1 MIEGLLSINTLL
13 MIPFGLLIGI
23 FFGVLPGFAGGTGM
37 ALCLPIAIFM
47 SPLNSMIFLINIY
60 CGAIY
65 GGGVPA
71 ILLGIPG
78 TAGAAATVTDGFEM
92 TKRGQYSEALAIQA
106 VSSGFGS
113 IVSIVAFLF
122 LSPFLAR
129 AALKFGP
136 PEFFMLVLFG
146 LSIIASIDQRNIFK
160 GLFAGAL
167 GIALGTIGVDPIVG
181 RVRMSMG
188 LLYLYDGIPYIPFL
202 LGLFCLAR
210 MMELSNEVGIVK
222 AVIDIKPTFK
232 KIFEGM
238 KLTFKYKAELIKG
251 SLIGTFIG
259 ALPGAGAAVACFVSY
274 LQAKNASKYPE
285 KFGTGIPEGIIA
297 PETAN
302 NATLGGA
309 LIPTFVFGI
318 PGSGATAVLLG
329 VMMFVGLRPG
339 PKVFFEQLTLIRTI
353 GVGLLIGSLFIG
365 VFGAFIARYI
375 SRIVKLPLNI
385 IIPIAMVT
393 SSVGALVG
401 RQTVFDI
408 GIMCATGAIG
418 YIMTKYK
425 YPLTATVL
433 GLLLGK
439 MAEDNFLQSLI
450 MSRGSYLIFF
460 TRPITIVLWIII
472 LVSLFGPQIIKLYKS
487 YKKTGENTSTQ

>member
-1 MIEGLLSINTLL
+1 MIEGLFNIDVLL
-13 MIPFGLLIGI
+13 MIPFGLLLGI
-23 FFGVLPGFAGGTGM
+23 FFGVLPGFAGGTGI
-37 ALCLPIAIFM
+37 ALCVPIAIFM
-47 SPLNSMIFLINIY
+47 SPLNSMVFLINLY
-60 CGAIY
+60 AGAIY

-71 ILLGIPG
+71 ILLGVPG
-78 TAGAAATVTDGFEM
+78 TAGAAATVADGFEM
-92 TKRGQYSEALAIQA
+92 TKKGQFSEALAIQA
-106 VSSGFGS
+106 VSSSFGS
-113 IVSIVAFLF
+113 IVSILAFLF

-181 RVRMSMG
+181 KVRMSMG

-210 MMELSNEVGIVK
+210 MMQLSNEVEIVK
-222 AVIDIKPTFK
+222 AVLDIKPSFK

-238 KLTFKYKAELIKG
+238 KVTFKYKAELIKG

-259 ALPGAGAAVACFVSY
+259 AIPGAGAAIACFVSY
-274 LQAKNASKYPE
+274 LQAKNTSKHPE
-285 KFGTGIPEGIIA
+285 RFGTGIPEGIIA

-302 NATLGGA
+302 NATMGGA

-353 GVGLLIGSLFIG
+353 GVALLIGSLLIG
-365 VFGAFIARYI
+365 VFGAFIARYV
-375 SRIVKLPLNI
+375 SGIVKLPLNI
-385 IIPIAMVT
+385 IVPIAIVT
-393 SSVGALVG
+393 SSVGAFVG
-401 RQTVFDI
+401 RQAVFDI
-408 GIMCATGAIG
+408 GIMCATGALG
-418 YIMTKYK
+418 YIMMKYK

-433 GLLLGK
+433 GLLLGS
-439 MAEDNFLQSLI
+439 MAEDNFLQSLL
-450 MSRGSYLIFF
+450 MSRRSYLIFF
-460 TRPITIVLWIII
+460 TRPITIVLWVIM
-472 LVSLFGPQIIKLYKS
+472 LVLLFSSQMIKLYKIIRRPRRIH
-487 YKKTGENTSTQ
+487 